1 MNKLDILVFAIHPD
15 DAELG
20 CGGTILKHISLGK
33 KVGIVDLTR
42 GELGTRGTPEIRE
55 QESKAAS
62 KLMGL
67 HTRERLSLPDGFFEI
82 NTESRLQI
90 VKQIRK
96 YQPEIVLANAI
107 EDRHPD
113 HGNASTLVSE
123 SCFLSGLIKV
133 ETSGEDGKSQQAW
146 RPKVV
151 YNYIQDR
158 YIHPDFVI
166 DITPFME
173 KKIEVIKAYK
183 SQMFDPKSTEPVTPI
198 STEEFMDFLYAR
210 ARDIGR
216 IINVKY
222 AEGFTVERAIGT
234 NSLLDIF

>member
-55 QESKAAS
+55 LESIAAT
-62 KLMGL
+62 KIMGL
-67 HTRERLSLPDGFFEI
+67 HARERLSLPDGFFEI
-82 NTESRLQI
+82 NAESRLQI

-113 HGNASTLVSE
+113 HGNASILVSE
-123 SCFLSGLIKV
+123 GCFLSGLIKV
-133 ETSGEDGKSQQAW
+133 ETMDDDGKPQQAW

-183 SQMFDPKSTEPVTPI
+183 SQMYDPKSKEPVTPI
-198 STEEFMDFLYAR
+198 STVEFMDFLNAR
-210 ARDIGR
+210 ARDLGR

-222 AEGFTVERAIGT
+222 AEGFTVERSIGI
-234 NSLLDIF
+234 NSLFDIF

>member
-20 CGGTILKHISLGK
+20 CGGTILKHIHLGK

-55 QESKAAS
+55 QESITAS
-62 KLMGL
+62 KLMGI
-67 HTRERLSLPDGFFEI
+67 HARERLALPDGFFEI
-82 NTESRLQI
+82 NTESRLQV
-90 VKQIRK
+90 VKMIRK
-96 YQPEIVLANAI
+96 YQPEIVLANAVS
-107 EDRHPD
+107 DRHPD
-113 HGNASTLVSE
+113 HGKGATLASE

-133 ETSGEDGKSQQAW
+133 ETSGDDGKQQSAW
-146 RPKVV
+146 RPKVI

-173 KKIEVIKAYK
+173 KKLEVIKAYR
-183 SQMFDPKSTEPVTPI
+183 SQVYDPDSKEPVTPI
-198 STEEFMDFLYAR
+198 STQEFLDFLYAR
-210 ARDIGR
+210 SRDLGR

-222 AEGFTVERAIGT
+222 AEGFTVERPIGV
-234 NSLLDIF
+234 NSLFDIY